1 MFKIAFRQLQ
11 KASKMMEQ
19 EERKLKKAAS
29 LAVTRT
35 AYQLHRDAWRWL
47 QRGQLGLKPLSVLH
61 NRPKGYRR
69 SKRKRN
75 RDPLT
80 SLGRGIVYKSDWK
93 NLTADVGFLAVSEG
107 TAWQAKIA
115 EKSAHGYY
123 WTYSPGMR
131 ARLHRMGIHLRKATT
146 GARVPARDIMGH
158 VLLKKGGD
166 GAISREIRDKFE
178 RKMRGERI

>member
-1 MFKIAFRQLQ
+1 MFKVAFRQLQ
-11 KASKMMEQ
+11 KASKLMEQ
-19 EERKLKKAAS
+19 EEKQLKKAAS

-35 AYQLHRDAWRWL
+35 AYQLRRDASQGL
-47 QRGQLGLKPLSVLH
+47 KRGELGLAPRSVLRNRPRGYRQTRRAPLS
-61 NRPKGYRR
+61 
-69 SKRKRN
+69 
-75 RDPLT
+75 
-80 SLGRGIVYKSDWK
+80 SLWRGIIYKSDWK

-131 ARLHRMGIHLRKATT
+131 SRLHRMGIHLRKATT

-158 VLLKKGGD
+158 VLLKKGGE
-166 GAISREIRDKFE
+166 GAISREIRNKFE